1 MQSVLPL
8 VVVISLPGMPYCVY
22 DIGPDTLRLINLL
35 SSIPRSVVGILL
47 LILAISQTL
56 RRSIGM
62 YKMTRQ
68 WQFNK
73 YMKLFVKDGML
84 FFVLYVSPSR
94 RFCIVEKIPLWSGV
108 CSLTLRLRLQ
118 IQRQMSNWV
127 PQHLFYKAWATS
139 ITALSSPTW
148 SSVYGSFTIGNPTVV
163 LKGWTLALG
172 SYRIQLLGE
181 ARWCLQL
188 YSRTLPHGRI

>member
-94 RFCIVEKIPLWSGV
+94 RFCIVEKIPL
-108 CSLTLRLRLQ
+108 
-118 IQRQMSNWV
+118 
-127 PQHLFYKAWATS
+127 
-139 ITALSSPTW
+139 
-148 SSVYGSFTIGNPTVV
+148 
-163 LKGWTLALG
+163 
-172 SYRIQLLGE
+172 
-181 ARWCLQL
+181 
-188 YSRTLPHGRI
+188 